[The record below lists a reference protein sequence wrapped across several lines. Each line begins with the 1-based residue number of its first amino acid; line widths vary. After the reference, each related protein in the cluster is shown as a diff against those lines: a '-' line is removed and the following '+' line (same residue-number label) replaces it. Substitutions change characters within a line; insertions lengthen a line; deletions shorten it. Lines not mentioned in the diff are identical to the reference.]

1 MADASRR
8 QKGGHRRTLVIALIV
23 GAAVCVL
30 LAWALLSRRQDRPP
44 VFTGYVVTRNL
55 YMSAPVAGAIDSLSV
70 VRGQR
75 VEAGAAL
82 FRIDPTSL
90 DARADQA
97 AAQVDQG
104 QAQLAADAAALNK
117 ARAALAAAQV
127 EVTRTTSDLARFIA
141 AEREKAGSVAGQQID
156 QARAAAISAQ
166 RQRDAAQT
174 DVTAAAARIT
184 ASRAGVQGSRAGVV
198 DARRQVSQLAPVAP
212 VAARVEDVM
221 YQAGEWVAANA
232 PVVSLIPDDQIKVRF
247 YLPEAMVNAYP
258 PGTMVAVGCDGCA
271 PGMTAR
277 VDYVAGRPEYT
288 PPIIY
293 SLATRDKLVF
303 LVEAAPSTPRGL
315 RPGQPVDVTPLPPTG
330 RAGR

>member
-1 MADASRR
+1 MVNTPR
-8 QKGGHRRTLVIALIV
+8 QKHAPSRPLVIALIV
-23 GAAVCVL
+23 GAAVCAL
-30 LAWALLSRRQDRPP
+30 LAWAMLSRRQSAPP

-55 YMSAPVAGAIDSLSV
+55 YMSAPVAGVIDAMSV

-75 VEAGAAL
+75 IEAGAAL

-90 DARADQA
+90 GARADQA

-104 QAQLAADAAALNK
+104 QAHLAADTAALNK
-117 ARAALAAAQV
+117 ARAALAEAQV
-127 EVTRTTSDLARFIA
+127 EVARTASDLARFLA
-141 AEREKAGSVAGQQID
+141 AEREKPGSVAGQQID
-156 QARAAAISAQ
+156 QARAAATSAQ

-174 DVTAAAARIT
+174 DVSAAAARIS
-184 ASRAGVQGSRAGVV
+184 ASQAEVQGSRAGVV

-247 YLPEAMVNAYP
+247 YVPEAMVNAYP
-258 PGTMVAVGCDGCA
+258 PGTTVAIGCDGCA
-271 PGMTAR
+271 SGMTAR
-277 VDYVAGRPEYT
+277 IDYVAGRPEYT

-293 SLATRDKLVF
+293 SLTTRDKLVF
-303 LVEAAPSTPRGL
+303 LIEAVPSAPRSLT
-315 RPGQPVDVTPLPPTG
+315 PGQPIDVRPVNRSRSDQG
-330 RAGR
+330 